1 MYVCVIPIIVCK
13 QKTAYEMRI
22 SDWSS
27 DVCSSDL
34 LPQPVAAGR
43 SRSRRASRLE
53 CAPLVGGPDQRGTSL
68 SPDTGGLQG
77 MLAAATDRDRSA
89 GNPVA
94 ARFPLFFLR
103 ISRLAAARGRHRQI
117 GRAHV

>member
-1 MYVCVIPIIVCK
+1 MPV
-13 QKTAYEMRI
+13 
-22 SDWSS
+22 
-27 DVCSSDL
+27 

-103 ISRLAAARGRHRQI
+103 ISRLAAARSEEHTSDLQSLMRI
-117 GRAHV
+117 SYAVFC